1 MKNYF
6 TSIERVDSQF
16 FGTVHDATSNQ
27 AVYRTVG
34 YGSHSDAITDV
45 NSFLQNTS
53 SETIPQQNITNT
65 TTFQAPATETV
76 AAPAPE
82 FTPPKRCCGR

>member
-27 AVYRTVG
+27 AVYRTAG
-34 YGSHSDAITDV
+34 YNSHSDAIADV
-45 NSFLQNTS
+45 NAFLQNTS
-53 SETIPQQNITNT
+53 GETIPQQSITNT
-65 TTFQAPATETV
+65 TTYQAPVTET
-76 AAPAPE
+76 APAPE